1 LGFFNFARLDVIWF
15 ATSFTSLGL
24 YRGYYCYCGRG
35 LICFSVF
42 AILQQIPDRDVGL
55 CIGRQGCV
63 IREMQHKTNTRIQIP
78 SQPTLGQPHRTATVV
93 GTQDGCNLV
102 QGLIDR
108 IINEQSSAC
117 VMSGTPYHNQQG
129 GGQYHNGQQQQQ
141 QQQQQQ
147 AYGQPQQ
154 GQEYSA
160 EWQAYYAAQA
170 LTKQAAAPATAAA
183 PAATAQGADAYYEQ
197 FFRYAYYYGED
208 PAREYYGAWSPPPGT
223 PNPYGVN
230 PAGITAAP
238 AQQGTPAAVLAPAYS
253 QAPAAVPV
261 AVSQQQQQQVRDSS
275 VRKVSNLPAWMTRGN

>member
-1 LGFFNFARLDVIWF
+1 
-15 ATSFTSLGL
+15 
-24 YRGYYCYCGRG
+24 
-35 LICFSVF
+35 
-42 AILQQIPDRDVGL
+42 LQQIPDRDVGL

-78 SQPTLGQPHRTATVV
+78 SQPTPGQPHRTATVV

-129 GGQYHNGQQQQQ
+129 GGQQGGGGQYHNGQ

-170 LTKQAAAPATAAA
+170 LTQQAAAPAPAAVVA
-183 PAATAQGADAYYEQ
+183 PAATGQGADAYYEQ

-208 PAREYYGAWSPPPGT
+208 AARAYYGAWSPAPGT
-223 PNPYGVN
+223 PNPYGAN
-230 PAGITAAP
+230 PAGTTAAP
-238 AQQGTPAAVLAPAYS
+238 GQQVAPAVAVAPSYS
-253 QAPAAVPV
+253 QAPAAAPV
-261 AVSQQQQQQVRDSS
+261 VVLQQQQQQQQQQPVRDSS

>member
-1 LGFFNFARLDVIWF
+1 MAKLGFGPQPL
-15 ATSFTSLGL
+15 SLHLFGTFPWL
-24 YRGYYCYCGRG
+24 LLLLCPCSN
-35 LICFSVF
+35 LFLVF
-42 AILQQIPDRDVGL
+42 IILQQIPDRDVGL

-78 SQPTLGQPHRTATVV
+78 SQPTPGQPHRIATVI

-108 IINEQSSAC
+108 IINEQTSAC
-117 VMSGTPYHNQQG
+117 VMSGTPFHNQQG
-129 GGQYHNGQQQQQ
+129 GGGGQYNNGQQQ

-170 LTKQAAAPATAAA
+170 LAKQAEAPATAAA
-183 PAATAQGADAYYEQ
+183 PAPAGQGADAYYEQ

-208 PAREYYGAWSPPPGT
+208 AARAYYGAWSPSPGT

-238 AQQGTPAAVLAPAYS
+238 AQQGAPAAAAAPVYS
-253 QAPAAVPV
+253 QAPAAAPV
-261 AVSQQQQQQVRDSS
+261 VVSQQQQQQQQPVRDSS